1 MQKFDAATPIFHK
14 VRERSVES
22 NQKMLAIAMYGLAR
36 IALAQGNTVEACQQ
50 GQESL
55 AIFVS
60 MDDHRVA
67 EVRQWLQNLP

>member
-1 MQKFDAATPIFHK
+1 FRE
-14 VRERSVES
+14 VRERNLER
-22 NQKMLAIAMYGLAR
+22 NQKMLAIAIYGLAR
-36 IALAQGNTVEACQQ
+36 IALAQGNTAEARQQ

-67 EVRQWLQNLP
+67 EVRQWLQNLT